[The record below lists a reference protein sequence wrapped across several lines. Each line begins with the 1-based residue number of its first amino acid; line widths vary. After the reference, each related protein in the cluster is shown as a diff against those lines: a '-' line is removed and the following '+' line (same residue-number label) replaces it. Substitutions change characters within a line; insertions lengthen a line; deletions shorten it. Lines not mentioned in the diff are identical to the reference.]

1 MRKTLTSWLCLSLAC
16 TAWPAA
22 AAMPPPSIDE
32 AAIAQSLD
40 AVPRP
45 EVPAA
50 LAPYNQVETSEAFRV
65 VESDIT
71 PYATA
76 FGARPFRCEALAHH
90 LPKERAK
97 AQHAF
102 ERFLR
107 EFDATQHEGV
117 TVEDKRRRLA
127 MMAQAKAA
135 GSWQARF
142 TDVMWDLWDNRQ
154 DTRQAQGSS
163 NALMAMAEQGQPLAL
178 QALVQWTQGSLSIDE
193 QVPLIRAG
201 IDRGAPRLMAEVGH
215 RQAFNTLSYRAKG
228 VAMLQCAVAQ
238 GEVDAFYSLGMI
250 FYSEGRWV
258 DAYQLWERGLNLGC
272 ESCGERLDSV
282 AMLEPGFVPGR
293 DGTTNAVPGINQ
305 LRRFYERQLFWKL
318 TGLPGVYRP
327 APASM
332 HFHLTPTQLEAI
344 LKMDLVRA
352 EARLRAAPTPGQ

>member
-1 MRKTLTSWLCLSLAC
+1 MRKKLTSWLCLSLAC

-22 AAMPPPSIDE
+22 AMPPPSIDE
-32 AAIAQSLD
+32 AAIARSLE

-45 EVPAA
+45 KVPAA
-50 LAPYNQVETSEAFRV
+50 LAAYNQVETPEAFRL
-65 VESDIT
+65 VESDIGA
-71 PYATA
+71 YATA
-76 FGARPFRCEALAHH
+76 FGAPPFRCEALAHH
-90 LPKERAK
+90 LPKEHAK
-97 AQHAF
+97 AQQAF

-127 MMAQAKAA
+127 MMGQAKAA

-154 DTRQAQGSS
+154 DTRRAKRSS
-163 NALMAMAEQGQPLAL
+163 DALMAMAQQGQPLAL
-178 QALVQWTQGSLSIDE
+178 QALVQWTQGSLSPDE

-215 RQAFNTLSYRAKG
+215 RLAFNTLTYRAQG

-238 GEVDAFYSLGMI
+238 GNVDAFYSLGMI
-250 FYSEGRWV
+250 FYAEGRWV
-258 DAYQLWERGLNLGC
+258 DAYQLWEQGLNLGC
-272 ESCGERLDSV
+272 DRCGEQLESV
-282 AMLEPGFVPGR
+282 AMLKPDFVPGR
-293 DGTTNAVPGINQ
+293 DGTTNAVPQINELQ
-305 LRRFYERQLFWKL
+305 AFYERQLFWKL
-318 TGLPGVYRP
+318 TGLPGVYHP

-344 LKMDLVRA
+344 LKMDLARA
-352 EARLRAAPTPGQ
+352 EARLRTSPRPGQ